1 MDIHHAVILLFKS
14 AEISNF
20 APEEREEYIKDMRT
34 ERDIKNQMAFA
45 KAKGEAEGE
54 ARGEAKAKKETA
66 CTLLKMGMEPESI
79 SQATGLSVEDVLAL
93 KS

>member
-1 MDIHHAVILLFKS
+1 
-14 AEISNF
+14 
-20 APEEREEYIKDMRT
+20 MRT

-54 ARGEAKAKKETA
+54 ARGVAIGEARGEAKGVAKTKKETA
-66 CTLLKMGMEPESI
+66 SNLLKMGMEPESI
-79 SQATGLSVEDVLAL
+79 SQATGLTVEDILAL